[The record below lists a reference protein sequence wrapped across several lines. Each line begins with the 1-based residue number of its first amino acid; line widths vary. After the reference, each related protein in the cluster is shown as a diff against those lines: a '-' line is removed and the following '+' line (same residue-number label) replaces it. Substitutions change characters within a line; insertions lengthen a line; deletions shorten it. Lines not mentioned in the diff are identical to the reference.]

1 MKKIIIF
8 LSLFIALQTS
18 FAQHNQAV
26 FSKLETVSQKNPQS
40 STALFY
46 VGQYFFFNQ
55 NFTDALLQVDKA
67 LIIDAQNAELLFF
80 KGLNHEAQGEY
91 EAALNSYDKTI
102 AIEASTEFQLRRAM
116 LRYKLKK
123 YVGAWQDFKAI
134 LSEYEDMRSLDKYV
148 KDCEKNGASEEKSIE
163 DNSVKTKIAPENPKT
178 FIESFIQ
185 SYESFGDS
193 GEIYRAFLY
202 FHTGNFEAVKP
213 IFEKLIGKYNA
224 HKMLFFSAII
234 HEIEEDNINASF
246 LYQKATKNVK
256 GLLLD
261 AQFEQLTGFP
271 GAAAI
276 TSRLKN
282 VQIDYENKLKELNK
296 ENISQ
301 LKSIQDTDADLK
313 GEINSEKQ
321 AYLYSFEQPEVA
333 GNRTVYQLI
342 IQKKMG
348 KKVMVARAI
357 VEQPTKDKWVVIINH
372 GGLKGEGGLTW
383 SVYPQDFLQ
392 ATFTMDKNP
401 VYKAE
406 GERMKTLRNKKLDF
420 KTLSTLKPVNFT
432 AYDALT
438 FAARV
443 YMVGFIVK

>member
-1 MKKIIIF
+1 MKKILVFIF
-8 LSLFIALQTS
+8 LFIASQTC

-40 STALFY
+40 SAALFY

-55 NFTDALLQVDKA
+55 NFIDALLQVDKA
-67 LIIDAQNAELLFF
+67 IAIDAQNADLLFF
-80 KGLNHEAQGEY
+80 KGLIHEVQGDY
-91 EAALNSYDKTI
+91 EAALTSYDKTI

-123 YVGAWQDFKAI
+123 YVAAWQDFKTI

-163 DNSVKTKIAPENPKT
+163 DNTVKTKIAPENPKA

-202 FHTGNFEAVKP
+202 FYSGNFTAVRP
-213 IFEKLIGKYNA
+213 IFEKLTSKYNF
-224 HKMLFFSAII
+224 HEILFFSAII
-234 HEIEEDNINASF
+234 HEIEGEMLDASF
-246 LYQKATKNVK
+246 LYQKANKKVK
-256 GLLLD
+256 SLLLD

-271 GAAAI
+271 SAVATI
-276 TSRLKN
+276 SRLKN
-282 VQIDYENKLKELNK
+282 IHTDYENKLKELNK
-296 ENISQ
+296 ENITQ

-313 GEINSEKQ
+313 GEMNSEKHT
-321 AYLYSFEQPEVA
+321 YLYSFEQPEVA

-348 KKVMVARAI
+348 EKVMVARAI
-357 VEQPTKDKWVVIINH
+357 VEQPTKDKWIVIINH
-372 GGLKGEGGLTW
+372 AGLKKEGGLTW
-383 SVYPQDFLQ
+383 SIFPQDFLQ

-401 VYKAE
+401 IYRAE
-406 GERMKTLRNKKLDF
+406 GERMKNLRNKKLDF
-420 KTLSTLKPVNFT
+420 KTLSTLRPVNFT